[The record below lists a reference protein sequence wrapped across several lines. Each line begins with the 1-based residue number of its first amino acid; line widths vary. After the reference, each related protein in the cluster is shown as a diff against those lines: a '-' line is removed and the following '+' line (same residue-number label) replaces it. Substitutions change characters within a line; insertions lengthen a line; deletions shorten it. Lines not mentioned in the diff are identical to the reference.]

1 MLPVI
6 AIVGVPNVGKSTLF
20 NRLTR
25 TRDALVADEPGVT
38 RDRQYGIGE
47 VGSRRFIVV
56 DTGGITDGGSDRIQA
71 LTTEQANVAVEEA
84 DAVIFVVDGRAA
96 PSADDAHLAAMLRR
110 TGASVTLAV
119 NKTEGA
125 PRDTAV
131 AEFHSLGVSE
141 PVAIAAAHGH
151 GVRALVDN
159 ILDALPEKATDEN
172 EDDGQTNDAGIKTA
186 IVGKPNVGKSTLV
199 NRLLG
204 EERVVAHDMPGTT
217 RDTIHVAWERHGQRF
232 TLIDTA
238 GIRRRARV
246 TGGVEKFSVIKAMQ
260 AIEQAHVAV
269 LVIDAREG
277 VTDQDATLLEQI
289 EQSGRALVIAIN
301 KWDGLTIDQRDL
313 ARKTLELKLG
323 FIDYASVHFI
333 SALHGSGVGNLID
346 TVGRAWR
353 SAMAKFSTPDLNKLL
368 ESAIEKH
375 APPLVRGRRIKLRY
389 VHQGGSNPP
398 RIIIHGNQLDVLPDS
413 YRRYLSR
420 FFRTALK
427 LEGTPLKV
435 ELRKSQNPY
444 EGRKNTL
451 TPRQERQ
458 RKRMLKHVKK
468 SKR

>member
-6 AIVGVPNVGKSTLF
+6 AIVGAPNVGKSTLF

-38 RDRQYGIGE
+38 RDRQYGIGTT
-47 VGSRRFIVV
+47 GSRRFIVV
-56 DTGGITDGGSDRIQA
+56 DTGGITDASGNRIQA
-71 LTTEQANVAVEEA
+71 LTTVQANRAVEEA
-84 DAVIFVVDGRAA
+84 DAVIFVVDGRTA
-96 PSADDAHLAAMLRR
+96 PTADDEHLAAMLRR
-110 TGASVTLAV
+110 TGASITLAV

-131 AEFHSLGVSE
+131 AEFHTLGVSE
-141 PVAIAAAHGH
+141 PVAIAAVHGH
-151 GVRALVDN
+151 GVRNLLDD
-159 ILDALPEKATDEN
+159 ILEAIPPAHDDAQAH
-172 EDDGQTNDAGIKTA
+172 EDDADSGIKTA

-217 RDTIHVAWERHGQRF
+217 RDTIHVAWERHGQRY

-238 GIRRRARV
+238 GIRRRAKV
-246 TGGVEKFSVIKAMQ
+246 TGGIERFSVIKAIQ

-301 KWDGLTIDQRDL
+301 KWDGMSHDQREI
-313 ARKTLELKLG
+313 ARRTLDLKLG

-333 SALHGSGVGNLID
+333 SALHGSGVGNLVD
-346 TVGRAWR
+346 TVASAWR
-353 SAMAKFSTPDLNKLL
+353 SAMAKFSTPQLNTLL
-368 ESAIEKH
+368 EAATARH
-375 APPLVRGRRIKLRY
+375 APPMVRGRRIKMRY
-389 VHQGGSNPP
+389 AHQGGSNPP
-398 RIIIHGNQLDVLPDS
+398 RIVIHGNQLDVLPDS
-413 YRRYLSR
+413 YQRYLSR

-427 LEGTPLKV
+427 LEGTPLKI
-435 ELRKSQNPY
+435 ELRKSLNPF

-468 SKR
+468 RR

>member
-6 AIVGVPNVGKSTLF
+6 AIVGAPNVGKSTLF

-38 RDRQYGIGE
+38 RDRQYGIGNA
-47 VGSRRFIVV
+47 GSRRFIVV
-56 DTGGITDGGSDRIQA
+56 DTGGITDAGGNRIQA
-71 LTTEQANVAVEEA
+71 LTTKQANRAVEEA

-96 PSADDAHLAAMLRR
+96 PTADDEHLAAMLRR
-110 TGASVTLAV
+110 TGVSITLAV

-131 AEFHSLGVSE
+131 AEFHRLGVSE
-141 PVAIAAAHGH
+141 PVAIAAVHGH
-151 GVRALVDN
+151 GVRNLLDE
-159 ILDALPEKATDEN
+159 ILDSIPPADGNTQSE
-172 EDDGQTNDAGIKTA
+172 EDDADSGIKTA
-186 IVGKPNVGKSTLV
+186 IVGKPNVGKSTLI

-217 RDTIHVAWERHGQRF
+217 RDTIHVAWERHGQRY

-246 TGGVEKFSVIKAMQ
+246 TGGIERFSVIKAIQ
-260 AIEQAHVAV
+260 AIERANVAV

-301 KWDGLTIDQRDL
+301 KWDGMHHDQREI
-313 ARKTLELKLG
+313 ARRTLDLKLG

-333 SALHGSGVGNLID
+333 SALHGSGVGNLVD
-346 TVGRAWR
+346 TVALAWR
-353 SAMAKFSTPDLNKLL
+353 SAMAKFSTPQLNTLL
-368 ESAIEKH
+368 EAANARH
-375 APPLVRGRRIKLRY
+375 APPMVRGRRIKMRY
-389 VHQGGSNPP
+389 AHQGGSNPP
-398 RIIIHGNQLDVLPDS
+398 RIVIHGNQLDMLPDS
-413 YRRYLSR
+413 YQRYLSR

-427 LEGTPLKV
+427 LEGTPLKI
-435 ELRKSQNPY
+435 ELRKSHNPF

-458 RKRMLKHVKK
+458 RKRMMRHVKK
-468 SKR
+468 RR